1 MSESEEGDEGNRA
14 SSARGGEDAAAKA
27 EECERMSEDLERL
40 VDEWSALVRAGGFE
54 RQPDQLQL
62 IRSHI
67 GPMPPATEAARRAV
81 WVGAL
86 INPIPALGVAYE
98 IRPAMLMARDT
109 HGMLKVATDGITL
122 SIERLRK
129 GKNF

>member
-1 MSESEEGDEGNRA
+1 MV
-14 SSARGGEDAAAKA
+14 K
-27 EECERMSEDLERL
+27 ECEQMSFKLEEL
-40 VDEWSALVRAGGFE
+40 VDEWTGLVRMGGFE

-67 GPMPPATEAARRAV
+67 GPMPPPEEPARRAV

-98 IRPAMLMARDT
+98 IRPALLMARDT

-122 SIERLRK
+122 SIERLRE
-129 GKNF
+129 GGGRGRGRRF